1 MTNNK
6 ISDGSEFIF
15 VKVGVPHEFRKISST
30 CNIGITAGLEVEQYP
45 AKWGEYCNQMTAVIV
60 PTNFAK
66 ERLIA
71 CGTTVPIFV
80 VPEGIDTKV
89 FNPTT
94 PTDVNASG
102 IWPTLDQIPT
112 KFNFLTV
119 GQWLPGPV
127 GEDRKNIPATA
138 MAVISALLDNTDVGI
153 VCKTFINNM
162 SSPDRYALFERFKSA
177 FGEKAANRVHVIHGI
192 LTDQEM
198 QHLYVHPKIRAFL
211 SLTHGEGYFRPLA
224 EAMACDLPVIVTGW
238 SGHMDYVNQELATT
252 IGYDMTQV
260 PPSAWQPDLLGQGQT
275 WANPVFEEA
284 ENRIRRC
291 YNGYKVAK
299 DRAVKMGVIMREKWS
314 LEAADKLL
322 DETMDQIL
330 ATSNTNS
337 ASMSERIIV

>member
-1 MTNNK
+1 MAT
-6 ISDGSEFIF
+6 
-15 VKVGVPHEFRKISST
+15 
-30 CNIGITAGLEVEQYP
+30 
-45 AKWGEYCNQMTAVIV
+45 
-60 PTNFAK
+60 
-66 ERLIA
+66 
-71 CGTTVPIFV
+71 
-80 VPEGIDTKV
+80 
-89 FNPTT
+89 
-94 PTDVNASG
+94 
-102 IWPTLDQIPT
+102 
-112 KFNFLTV
+112 
-119 GQWLPGPV
+119 GPV